1 MFPLKVELEFIFTAS
16 SQEHFIGNQPG
27 RYLPLVSE
35 RPENKASKASIW
47 MSLFNCFP
55 PVLGHLEK
63 FDQTNNEGVSNGF
76 MG

>member
-47 MSLFNCFP
+47 MRAYLIAFRQF
-55 PVLGHLEK
+55 
-63 FDQTNNEGVSNGF
+63 
-76 MG
+76 